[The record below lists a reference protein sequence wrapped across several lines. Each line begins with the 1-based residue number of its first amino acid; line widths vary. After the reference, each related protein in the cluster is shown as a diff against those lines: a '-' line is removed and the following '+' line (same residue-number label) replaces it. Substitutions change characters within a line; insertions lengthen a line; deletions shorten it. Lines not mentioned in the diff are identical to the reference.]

1 MTKSETFKRLYKNYT
16 GKFIGKIFLAAI
28 FSVIVAAST
37 SATAW
42 LLDPAIEKIFINKD
56 QTLIILIPIA
66 IIIAFSAKGVSLYC
80 AKLIMINVSEEVKK
94 MLQTDM
100 LKSFIKADTE
110 IIDNKHSGNYIS
122 NLNFDVQQIT
132 RLLSEAYLSIFK
144 DGLTLIGLLFVMFF
158 QNWKLSLIAI
168 IMIPLATI
176 TAKILGKRMGKVTT
190 QAQEKSGDLN
200 RYLIDLFKNHKVI
213 KIFQRENFEKSRS
226 EKFVNDLKEKSA
238 KIATVYIR
246 SAPIMEIL
254 TGILIASLIFY
265 SGKLIISGEL
275 AINNFFSFL
284 AAMMLAYQPV
294 KTLTKV
300 NVAISQ
306 GFAAAERILPIIDTQ
321 NEINSNEQGDKLNI
335 IDGNIVL
342 DKINFTYK
350 SNPENKVL
358 HDISIKFAGGKMTAL
373 VGHSGSGKS
382 TLLNMIPR
390 IYLPTSGNIYFDN
403 QDISKVN
410 LASLRNQISIVDQ
423 NTTLFDD
430 TVLNNIKYARPDADK
445 EDIIEAA
452 KLSMS
457 DEFINN
463 LENGYETMIGENG
476 VKLSGGEKQRLSI
489 ARAFLKNS
497 KIILLDE
504 ATSSL
509 DSETEEKIQKALNKL
524 ITNKT
529 TIVIAHRLSTI
540 LNSDNIYVVDG
551 GKIIDSGKHD
561 DLLNNSKTVSYTHL
575 TLPTN
580 REV

>member
-1 MTKSETFKRLYKNYT
+1 MKAKTFKRLYQQYT
-16 GKFIGKIFLAAI
+16 KKFISKILLAAL
-28 FSVIVAAST
+28 FSIIVAIST

-56 QTLIILIPIA
+56 QTLIILIPLA
-66 IIIAFSAKGVSLYC
+66 IIVAFAAKGISLYL
-80 AKLIMINVSEEVKK
+80 AKLLMINVSEEVKK
-94 MLQTDM
+94 ILQIDM

-110 IIDNKHSGNYIS
+110 VIESNHSGKYIS
-122 NLNFDVQQIT
+122 NLNFDVNQIT
-132 RLLSEAYLSIFK
+132 KMLADAFLSIFK
-144 DGLTLIGLLFVMFF
+144 DGLTLIGLLCVMFF

-168 IMIPLATI
+168 IMIPLASI
-176 TAKILGKRMGKVTT
+176 TSKIIGKRMSKIST

-200 RYLIDLFKNHKVI
+200 RYLIDLFKNHKII
-213 KIFQRENFEKSRS
+213 KIFQRENFENIRS

-238 KIATVYIR
+238 KIAAVYIR
-246 SAPIMEIL
+246 STPVMEIL
-254 TGILIASLIFY
+254 TGIMIAILIFY

-300 NVAISQ
+300 NVAIEQ
-306 GFAAAERILPIIDTQ
+306 GLAAANRILPIIDLS
-321 NEINSNEQGDKLNI
+321 NEINLNEDKDKLNI
-335 IDGNIVL
+335 SEGNIIFKDV
-342 DKINFTYK
+342 NFTYK

-358 HDISIKFAGGKMTAL
+358 RNINANFTGGKMTAL

-390 IYLPTSGNIYFDN
+390 IYAPTDGIINVDN
-403 QDISKVN
+403 QDISKFS
-410 LASLRNQISIVDQ
+410 LASLRSQISIVDQ

-430 TVLNNIKYARPDADK
+430 TVLNNIKYARP
-445 EDIIEAA
+445 EATNEEIYQA
-452 KLSMS
+452 AEQSMCT
-457 DEFINN
+457 EFINN
-463 LENGYETMIGENG
+463 LESGYETMIGENG

-489 ARAFLKNS
+489 ARAFLKKS

-509 DSETEEKIQKALNKL
+509 DSETEDKIQKALSQL
-524 ITNKT
+524 TLNKT

-540 LNSDNIYVVDG
+540 LNSDKIYVVDN
-551 GKIIDSGKHD
+551 GKIIDSGNHEK
-561 DLLNNSKTVSYTHL
+561 LLINSKVYK
-575 TLPTN
+575 N
-580 REV
+580 FYERQIKEN

>member
-1 MTKSETFKRLYKNYT
+1 MKAKIFKRLYQEYT
-16 GKFIGKIFLAAI
+16 KRFVGKILLAAF
-28 FSVIVAAST
+28 FSIIVAIST

-56 QTLIILIPIA
+56 QTLIILIPLA
-66 IIIAFSAKGVSLYC
+66 IIIAFSAKGISLYL
-80 AKLIMINVSEEVKK
+80 AKLLMINVSEEVKK
-94 MLQTDM
+94 ILQTDM

-110 IIDNKHSGNYIS
+110 IIESKHSGKYIS
-122 NLNFDVQQIT
+122 NLNFDVNQIT
-132 RLLSEAYLSIFK
+132 KMLADAFLSIFK
-144 DGLTLIGLLFVMFF
+144 DSLTLIGLLCVMFF

-168 IMIPLATI
+168 IMIPLASI
-176 TAKILGKRMGKVTT
+176 TAKVLGKRMNKIST

-200 RYLIDLFKNHKVI
+200 RYLIDLFKNHKMI
-213 KIFQRENFEKSRS
+213 KIFQRENFENMRS

-238 KIATVYIR
+238 KISAVYIR
-246 SAPIMEIL
+246 SAPVMEIL
-254 TGILIASLIFY
+254 TGIMIAILIFY

-300 NVAISQ
+300 NVAIEQ
-306 GFAAAERILPIIDTQ
+306 GLAAANRILPIIDIN
-321 NEINSNEQGDKLNI
+321 NEINLNEDKSELNFS
-335 IDGNIVL
+335 DGNIIFENVS
-342 DKINFTYK
+342 FTYK

-358 HDISIKFAGGKMTAL
+358 QNINANFAGGKMTAL

-390 IYLPTSGNIYFDN
+390 IYAPTYGSIHVDK
-403 QDISKVN
+403 QDISKFN
-410 LASLRNQISIVDQ
+410 LSSLRSQISIVDQ

-430 TVLNNIKYARPDADK
+430 TVFNNIKYARP
-445 EDIIEAA
+445 EATNEEVYEA
-452 KLSMS
+452 SEQSMCT
-457 DEFINN
+457 EFINN

-489 ARAFLKNS
+489 ARAFLKKS

-509 DSETEEKIQKALNKL
+509 DSKTEEKIQKALEKL
-524 ITNKT
+524 TLDKT

-540 LNSDNIYVVDG
+540 LNSNKIYVVDN
-551 GKIIDSGKHD
+551 GKIIDSGKHEE
-561 DLLNNSKTVSYTHL
+561 LLVQSKVYKNFYERQIKEH
-575 TLPTN
+575 
-580 REV
+580 

>member
-1 MTKSETFKRLYKNYT
+1 MIKSKIFKRLYKNYT
-16 GKFIGKIFLAAI
+16 SKFISKIILAAF

-42 LLDPAIEKIFINKD
+42 LLDPAIDKIFINKD
-56 QTLIILIPIA
+56 QTLIILIPLA
-66 IIIAFSAKGVSLYC
+66 IIIAFSAKGISLYY

-110 IIDNKHSGNYIS
+110 IIENKHSGKYIS
-122 NLNFDVQQIT
+122 NLNFDVMQIT
-132 RLLSEAYLSIFK
+132 KLLSEAYLSIFK
-144 DGLTLIGLLFVMFF
+144 DGLTLVGLLCVMFF

-200 RYLIDLFKNHKVI
+200 RYLIDLFKNHKII

-238 KIATVYIR
+238 KIAAVYIR

-254 TGILIASLIFY
+254 TGIMIATLIFY

-306 GFAAAERILPIIDTQ
+306 GFSAAERILPIIDIE
-321 NEINSNEQGDKLNI
+321 NEINLNEQGEKLTIEEGNI
-335 IDGNIVL
+335 IL
-342 DKINFTYK
+342 DNINFSYK

-358 HDISIKFAGGKMTAL
+358 QNISVKFTGGKMTAL

-410 LASLRNQISIVDQ
+410 LMSLRNQISIVDQ

-430 TVLNNIKYARPDADK
+430 TVFNNIKYARPDANK
-445 EDIIEAA
+445 EDILEAA
-452 KLSMS
+452 KLSMC

-463 LENGYETMIGENG
+463 LENGFETMIGENG

-497 KIILLDE
+497 RIILLDE

-509 DSETEEKIQKALNKL
+509 DSDTEEKIQKALDKL
-524 ITNKT
+524 TINKT

-540 LNSDNIYVVDG
+540 LNSDNIYVVDN

-561 DLLNNSKTVSYTHL
+561 ELLDKSKIYKNYYQRQIKH
-575 TLPTN
+575 N
-580 REV
+580 

>member
-1 MTKSETFKRLYKNYT
+1 
-16 GKFIGKIFLAAI
+16 
-28 FSVIVAAST
+28 
-37 SATAW
+37 
-42 LLDPAIEKIFINKD
+42 
-56 QTLIILIPIA
+56 
-66 IIIAFSAKGVSLYC
+66 
-80 AKLIMINVSEEVKK
+80 MINVSEEVKK
-94 MLQTDM
+94 MLQIDM

-110 IIDNKHSGNYIS
+110 IIENKHSGKYIS
-122 NLNFDVQQIT
+122 NLNFDVMQIT
-132 RLLSEAYLSIFK
+132 KLLSEAYLSIFK
-144 DGLTLIGLLFVMFF
+144 DGLTLVGLLCVMFF

-200 RYLIDLFKNHKVI
+200 RYLIDLFKNHKII

-238 KIATVYIR
+238 KIAAVYIR

-254 TGILIASLIFY
+254 TGIMIAALIFY
-265 SGKLIISGEL
+265 SGKLIISSEL

-306 GFAAAERILPIIDTQ
+306 GFSAAERILPIIDIE
-321 NEINSNEQGDKLNI
+321 NEINLNEQGKKLTI
-335 IDGNIVL
+335 EEGNIVL
-342 DKINFTYK
+342 DNINFSYK

-358 HDISIKFAGGKMTAL
+358 QNISVKFTGGKMTAL

-410 LASLRNQISIVDQ
+410 LMSLRNQISIVDQ

-430 TVLNNIKYARPDADK
+430 TVFNNIKYARPDANK
-445 EDIIEAA
+445 EDILEAA
-452 KLSMS
+452 KLSMC

-463 LENGYETMIGENG
+463 LENGFETMIGENG

-497 KIILLDE
+497 RIILLDE

-509 DSETEEKIQKALNKL
+509 DSDTEEKIQKALDKL
-524 ITNKT
+524 TINKT

-540 LNSDNIYVVDG
+540 LNSDNIYVVDN

-561 DLLNNSKTVSYTHL
+561 ELLDKSKIYKNYYQRQIKH
-575 TLPTN
+575 N
-580 REV
+580 

>member
-1 MTKSETFKRLYKNYT
+1 
-16 GKFIGKIFLAAI
+16 
-28 FSVIVAAST
+28 
-37 SATAW
+37 
-42 LLDPAIEKIFINKD
+42 
-56 QTLIILIPIA
+56 
-66 IIIAFSAKGVSLYC
+66 
-80 AKLIMINVSEEVKK
+80 
-94 MLQTDM
+94 
-100 LKSFIKADTE
+100 
-110 IIDNKHSGNYIS
+110 
-122 NLNFDVQQIT
+122 
-132 RLLSEAYLSIFK
+132 
-144 DGLTLIGLLFVMFF
+144 
-158 QNWKLSLIAI
+158 
-168 IMIPLATI
+168 MIPLATV
-176 TAKILGKRMGKVTT
+176 TARILGKRMGKVST

-200 RYLIDLFKNHKVI
+200 RYLIDLFKNHKII
-213 KIFQRENFEKSRS
+213 KIFQREHFEENRS
-226 EKFVNDLKEKSA
+226 EKFVNALKEKSA
-238 KIATVYIR
+238 KIAAVYIR

-254 TGILIASLIFY
+254 TGVMIAILIFY
-265 SGKLIISGEL
+265 SGKLIINGEIG
-275 AINNFFSFL
+275 INNFFSFL

-300 NVAISQ
+300 NLAISQ
-306 GFAAAERILPIIDTQ
+306 GFAAAERILPIVDNQ
-321 NEINSNEQGDKLNI
+321 NEISLNEQGDKLNI
-335 IDGNIVL
+335 VEGDIVL
-342 DKINFTYK
+342 DKINFAYK

-358 HDISIKFAGGKMTAL
+358 QDMSLKFTGGKMTAL

-390 IYLPTSGNIYFDN
+390 IYMPKSGNIYFDN

-430 TVLNNIKYARPDADK
+430 TVFNNIKYARPDADK
-445 EDIIEAA
+445 KDILEAA

-509 DSETEEKIQKALNKL
+509 DSETEEKIQKALEKL
-524 ITNKT
+524 TINKT

-540 LNSDNIYVVDG
+540 LNSDNIYVIDS
-551 GKIIDSGKHD
+551 GKIIDSGKHEE
-561 DLLNNSKTVSYTHL
+561 LLEQSKIYKNFYQRQIKHH
-575 TLPTN
+575 
-580 REV
+580 